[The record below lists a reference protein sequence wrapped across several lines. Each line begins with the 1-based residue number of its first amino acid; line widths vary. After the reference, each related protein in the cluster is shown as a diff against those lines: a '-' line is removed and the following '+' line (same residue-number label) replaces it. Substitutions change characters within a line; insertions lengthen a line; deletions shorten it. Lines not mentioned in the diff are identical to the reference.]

1 MRATDLNHL
10 RYLVEVADSGSF
22 SAAARVFGVP
32 PSLVSRR
39 IARLEAELG
48 ARLFQRT
55 TRSIRLT
62 DAGQAFL
69 EHARAGLDSF
79 ALAHDVID
87 DLQGIVGGRVRV
99 SAPLGLADVLWSVVS
114 RFLVLNPAVQ
124 VELALSDNYV
134 DLIEGRF
141 DLALRAGPETHS
153 DKLIGRRL
161 SSAPRWLFASPAYLE
176 AHGTPVV
183 VEDLKHH
190 SAVILGPR
198 SDRVT
203 WELQVGKQR
212 RSVIVDGRVAV
223 NQARIAADCTADG
236 FGIGFLP
243 LAVCD
248 RHVAAGRLQRVLP
261 MASGGDLGFW
271 LVYPDRHLPAASR
284 ALADYLTTELPASM
298 PNQVSMLAA
307 AR

>member
-1 MRATDLNHL
+1 LI
-10 RYLVEVADSGSF
+10 EVVDSGSF
-22 SAAARVFGVP
+22 SAAARVLGVP

-48 ARLFQRT
+48 VRLFQRT
-55 TRSIRLT
+55 TRSLQLT

-87 DLQGIVGGRVRV
+87 GLRGVVAGRIRV
-99 SAPLGLADVLWSVVS
+99 SAPLGLADVLWSVVA

-124 VELALSDNYV
+124 IELALSDQYV
-134 DLIEGRF
+134 DLIEGRV
-141 DLALRAGPETHS
+141 DLALRAGPERHS
-153 DKLIGRRL
+153 DRLIGRRL
-161 SSAPRWLFASPAYLE
+161 SAAPRWVVASPAYLE
-176 AHGTPVV
+176 AHGTPAV

-190 SAVILGPR
+190 DAVILGPR
-198 SDRVT
+198 SDRVS
-203 WELQVGKQR
+203 WELLVGRQT
-212 RSVIVDGRVAV
+212 RSVIVHGRVAV
-223 NQARIAADCTADG
+223 NEARIAADCVADG

-248 RHVAAGRLQRVLP
+248 RHMATGRLQRILP

-271 LVYPDRHLPAASR
+271 LVYPNRQLPAATR
-284 ALADYLTTELPASM
+284 ALADFLATDLPASM
-298 PNQVSMLAA
+298 PNEVSMLAA